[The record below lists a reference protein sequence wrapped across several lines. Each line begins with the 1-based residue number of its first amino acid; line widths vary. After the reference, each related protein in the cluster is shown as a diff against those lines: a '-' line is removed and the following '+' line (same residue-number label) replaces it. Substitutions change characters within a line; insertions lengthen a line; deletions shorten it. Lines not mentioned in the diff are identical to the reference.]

1 MHIKYVQKHS
11 LFKLTYRHFYDSCRF
26 NLDLRQLSFIHICM
40 KRNIK
45 PSAAETAILNILWD
59 KQPCSV
65 KTVHEILS
73 KEKDVGYTTTAK
85 QMQRLFDKGMITRE
99 PGEGKSHLYSAI
111 VSETETKSQ
120 LFDRFVENAFGNSV
134 SELVMHALGNERA
147 SDQEIEAI
155 RDFIEKLD
163 RK

>member
-1 MHIKYVQKHS
+1 MCGLSI
-11 LFKLTYRHFYDSCRF
+11 LLKLTNRHVYDSCRF
-26 NLDLRQLSFIHICM
+26 YLALRQMSFIQNSM
-40 KRNIK
+40 KHSIK

-59 KQPCSV
+59 RQPCSV

-73 KEKDVGYTTTAK
+73 IEKDVGYTTTAK

-99 PGEGKSHLYSAI
+99 PGEGKSHLYSAV

-134 SELVMHALGNERA
+134 SDLVMHALGNQKA
-147 SDQEIEAI
+147 SNQEIEAI